1 MAVLCFQFQ
10 VMLKLWKHPGSF
22 IFLEPTSVVS
32 APAQLCF
39 KVFPAPDHSLA
50 TPWLTSSLLSPSLPW
65 LPATLP
71 TASLVALVWF
81 QNSSWSDAL
90 PVLGQHGN
98 LLPET
103 IQWFLFPV
111 ITRIPVP
118 AESPAYIWSGPFW
131 L

>member
-1 MAVLCFQFQ
+1 
-10 VMLKLWKHPGSF
+10 MLPIPGHAETLEASW
-22 IFLEPTSVVS
+22 FLYFSRTHVCCVS
-32 APAQLCF
+32 TCSALLQSLPSTRPFLSNFTAP
-39 KVFPAPDHSLA
+39 
-50 TPWLTSSLLSPSLPW
+50 PWLTSSLLSPSLPW